1 MATAVQRNMNINMNP
16 QRLHLQVHCV
26 HTGKDCVWAS
36 TKKSMLVMLCLLVR
50 HGSLGAIGLSRTRTI
65 VSLAGREH
73 IGLPKAIV
81 QPSGESS
88 ESSST
93 QLHKL
98 AERVALPELPTPFTV
113 LGIETSCDDTG
124 VAIVR
129 SDGTVLG
136 ESLASQAALHEEW
149 GGVVPN
155 IARDAHAEALNR
167 TIAEA
172 LERAGMSS
180 AAEVDAIAVTT
191 GPGLEICLRVGCE
204 GAKSMAITH
213 GTPIPPLPP
222 PPPTF
227 HDPPPPTSSLPHPY
241 PTPTP
246 PLPHP

>member
-1 MATAVQRNMNINMNP
+1 
-16 QRLHLQVHCV
+16 
-26 HTGKDCVWAS
+26 
-36 TKKSMLVMLCLLVR
+36 MLAMLCLLVR

-65 VSLAGREH
+65 VALATPARQH

-81 QPSGESS
+81 QPTPSG

-93 QLHKL
+93 QLHTL
-98 AERVALPELPTPFTV
+98 SERVALPELPAPFTV

-180 AAEVDAIAVTT
+180 AAEVRE
-191 GPGLEICLRVGCE
+191 P
-204 GAKSMAITH
+204 
-213 GTPIPPLPP
+213 
-222 PPPTF
+222 
-227 HDPPPPTSSLPHPY
+227 SL
-241 PTPTP
+241 
-246 PLPHP
+246 

>member
-1 MATAVQRNMNINMNP
+1 
-16 QRLHLQVHCV
+16 
-26 HTGKDCVWAS
+26 
-36 TKKSMLVMLCLLVR
+36 MLVMLCLLVR

-81 QPSGESS
+81 QPTG

-136 ESLASQAALHEEW
+136 EALASHAALHAEW
-149 GGVVPN
+149 GGVVPGL
-155 IARDAHAEALNR
+155 ARDAHAEALAASLQEAELEATERERVARALRHRHARLEGGLNAAAAALR
-167 TIAEA
+167 KSEMRMQTTLQAQAEA
-172 LERAGMSS
+172 RAGALALVGGARVRPGEFGETVIDGGRSDS
-180 AAEVDAIAVTT
+180 AKEDDTELEVEFYV
-191 GPGLEICLRVGCE
+191 
-204 GAKSMAITH
+204 
-213 GTPIPPLPP
+213 
-222 PPPTF
+222 
-227 HDPPPPTSSLPHPY
+227 
-241 PTPTP
+241 
-246 PLPHP
+246 